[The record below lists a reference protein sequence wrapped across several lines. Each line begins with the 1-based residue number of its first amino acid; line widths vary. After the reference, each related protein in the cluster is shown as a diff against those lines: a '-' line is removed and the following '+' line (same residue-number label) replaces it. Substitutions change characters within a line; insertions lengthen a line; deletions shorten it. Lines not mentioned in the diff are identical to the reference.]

1 MGRIDRETV
10 QRILDAADIV
20 EVVSDFVHLKRR
32 GANYVGL
39 CPFHNERT
47 PSFSVSKSKGICR
60 CFSCGKGGS
69 AVGFIME
76 LEQMTYPEALR
87 YLAKK
92 YNIEIVEHEMTD
104 AEREAE
110 SARESMMAINE
121 FAADYFRRTMSD
133 TEDGRNIGLAYFR
146 ERGIND
152 AMIERFKLGYSLE
165 GRDELYK
172 TAIARG
178 YSEKYLLETGLCY
191 RQESTGKVTDRFRGR
206 VIYPVQSMSGRVVA
220 FGGRTLRT
228 DKQVAKYVNSPESL
242 IYHKSNQLYGLYQA
256 KQSIAKKDCC
266 ILVEGYMDVISMHQS
281 GVENVVAS
289 SGTSLTSQQV
299 SLIHRFTSN
308 VIVIYDSDAAGIKA
322 SLRGIDMLLG
332 EGLNVK
338 VLLLPDGDDPDSF
351 AQSHTS
357 SEVEEYIAGNAT
369 DFIDFKTRILLE
381 GTERDPIKR
390 AKAIEEIVKS
400 IAVIPNEINRTI
412 YIQECSRKLE
422 ISEGVLLRQVNL
434 NIAKN
439 REKEAKDRQRQ
450 KAVESIGDPDKIPS
464 GRENLSIETEDN
476 TAVDPGLLSAV
487 TRGERGG
494 KTTPTLV
501 IPDISE
507 REARERKFMA
517 PYEKSI
523 LRYVVRYGMV
533 DVCDAIDMEGNTMP
547 MNVVQYVSSEMAN
560 EQLEF
565 MTPLHA
571 RVLERVVALDS
582 EWPSDRASYIEK
594 AAAMREEAFKAGV
607 EDIKVNAKSLNE
619 ITSAE
624 KILKQQV
631 EEDEQNNIR
640 DYTCAYVEKA
650 LASDADDDVRRLAVE
665 LATERHQL
673 SRVHTKY
680 AALPTELDRLPELVS
695 RAVLEWKFAR
705 LTCDMQAVHEDIAR
719 EAAKG
724 PEADQTKLTAL
735 MSQRQEMQEI
745 KREFARELG
754 ERVVS
759 AR

>member
-10 QRILDAADIV
+10 QKILDAADIV

-32 GANYVGL
+32 GANYMGL

-92 YNIEIVEHEMTD
+92 YNIEIVEHEMSD

-121 FAADYFRRTMSD
+121 FAADYFRRTLTD

-165 GRDELYK
+165 GKEELYK
-172 TAIARG
+172 AAIAKG
-178 YSEKYLLETGLCY
+178 YSEKYLIETGLCY
-191 RQESTGKVTDRFRGR
+191 KQESTGKVVDRFRGR

-256 KQSIAKKDCC
+256 KQSIAKKDNC

-299 SLIHRFTSN
+299 SLIHRFTEN
-308 VIVIYDSDAAGIKA
+308 VTVIYDSDAAGIKA
-322 SLRGIDMLLG
+322 SLRGIDMLLA

-357 SEVEEYIAGNAT
+357 TEVEEYLKANAT
-369 DFIDFKTRILLE
+369 DFINFKTRILLE

-400 IAVIPNEINRTI
+400 IAVIPKEITRTI
-412 YIQECSRKLE
+412 YIQECSRRLE
-422 ISEGVLLRQVNL
+422 IDENVLLRQVNL
-434 NIAKN
+434 NIARQ
-439 REKEAKDRQRQ
+439 REKDAKERQRQ
-450 KAVESIGDPDKIPS
+450 RALDSIGNPDQPQQVQP
-464 GRENLSIETEDN
+464 EVTEPEP
-476 TAVDPGLLSAV
+476 TEVDPSLLSAV
-487 TRGERGG
+487 KRGEKVGG
-494 KTTPTLV
+494 NSTV
-501 IPDISE
+501 VSVSVDEAE
-507 REARERKFMA
+507 REARERKFVA
-517 PYEKSI
+517 PYEKAL

-533 DVCDAIDMEGNTMP
+533 QVCEALDAEGNTLP
-547 MNVVQYVSSEMAN
+547 MNVVQYVTSEMEN
-560 EQLEF
+560 EQMSFL
-565 MTPLHA
+565 TPLHGQILQ
-571 RVLERVVALDS
+571 RVKEMTG
-582 EWPSDRASYIEK
+582 EWVENLAIFVRKS
-594 AAAMREEAFKAGV
+594 AAQREEEYRTGV
-607 EDIKVNAKSLNE
+607 EEIKKTAGTLTE
-619 ITSAE
+619 ITASE
-624 KILKQQV
+624 KILEQRVDEEEKKRV
-631 EEDEQNNIR
+631 EE
-640 DYTCAYVEKA
+640 YTVTYVEKT
-650 LASDADDDVRRLAVE
+650 LASDSDDNVRRLAVE
-665 LATERHQL
+665 LATEKYQL

-680 AALPTELDRLPELVS
+680 AQLPTELDRLPELVS

-705 LTCDMQAVHEDIAR
+705 LTCDMQAVHDAIAQ
-719 EAAKG
+719 EASKG
-724 PEADQTKLTAL
+724 ANADQEKLKEL
-735 MSQRQEMQEI
+735 MTRRREMQEI

-754 ERVVS
+754 DRVLS